1 MTFEDFKR
9 TLSMSSPPSVAPAL
23 IALWHDARGDWD
35 TAHNVAQ
42 GVDDETG
49 AWVHAYLHRKQG
61 DSSNAAYWYRRAHQP
76 VASDTLDSEWTRIV
90 TSLLGDSTK
99 H

>member
-1 MTFEDFKR
+1 M
-9 TLSMSSPPSVAPAL
+9 L
-23 IALWHDARGDWD
+23 

-76 VASDTLDSEWTRIV
+76 VASDTLDCEWTRIV
-90 TSLLGDSTK
+90 TSLLGDGTK